1 VAGLDGLRSYG
12 RTHGPDAGDELL
24 RRAGQRLGEAHPR
37 VVRSADAEILVV
49 LSEAGAPKAR
59 EAALMLRRLA
69 SEARGPGGASGASG
83 VSVGFV
89 SVGAGEGEPELVMD
103 AVARPRRGQGADRG
117 VVGSTV
123 GDEAGRGTPETVEIV
138 LAMAEAAE
146 SRGARTSG
154 SIPGP
159 APDSRTS

>member
-1 VAGLDGLRSYG
+1 MAGLDGLRSYG

-49 LSEAGAPKAR
+49 LSEVGAPKAR

-69 SEARGPGGASGASG
+69 SEAMGPGGTSGASG

-103 AVARPRRGQGADRG
+103 AAARALEEARGRTGASWAPLSGTRPG
-117 VVGSTV
+117 
-123 GDEAGRGTPETVEIV
+123 AGR
-138 LAMAEAAE
+138 
-146 SRGARTSG
+146 RR
-154 SIPGP
+154 
-159 APDSRTS
+159 RWR